1 MIKQKVIELFRPEN
15 ELHRIIYGNQKNK
28 VDKALKFLMHESNIF
43 LELKHMIEFYHS
55 KDEFEINLSEMVKL
69 ATKLRRKT
77 LEALPK
83 QFKFWEF
90 SKRYYAKKLVKIIT
104 NS

>member
-1 MIKQKVIELFRPEN
+1 MAMKKVIELFGPEN
-15 ELHRIIYGNQKNK
+15 ELYRIVYGTQKNK
-28 VDKALKFLMHESNIF
+28 VDKALKFLMHESDIF
-43 LELKHMIEFYHS
+43 LALKHMIEFYHS

-69 ATKLRRKT
+69 GTKLRRKT
-77 LEALPK
+77 LKALPK

-90 SKRYYAKKLVKIIT
+90 SKRYYAKKLIKIIT